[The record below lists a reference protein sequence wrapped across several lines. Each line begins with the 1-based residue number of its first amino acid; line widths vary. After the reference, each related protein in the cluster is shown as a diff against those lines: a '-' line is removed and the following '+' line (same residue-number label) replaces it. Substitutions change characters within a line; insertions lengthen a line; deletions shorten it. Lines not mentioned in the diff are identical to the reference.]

1 MASLPERK
9 RKETS
14 TNPKTWHATD
24 CLLRTESEDKSPT
37 DAYLAQMYDMLAET
51 CNHKDVEDCIFFLNR
66 KDFPHLRKDWK
77 ETFTSIYGDKP
88 LEEPFANKPFLPVV
102 SQSTTDNHADFPF
115 PTGDDWEAICHTK
128 KFASYNYVNGK
139 GQLNCKNAST
149 QRNNLP
155 AWTKRQVK
163 FMWRGRA
170 TGCGNTI
177 DTNPRMKLDSLNIEG
192 LDAKINKYTDRI
204 KGFLDEGQ
212 LHLEYRAPPNV
223 PSNIYV
229 DMKDQVTSKFIINV
243 EGNSAAYRFGSLFGL
258 GFCILNVQSEYTLW
272 FEQFIKMGTIKDN
285 LSDCHCILIKHDLSD
300 LQETIEWCKLHDKE
314 CEQISVNAM
323 HFYETYFTKSFIY
336 TYIADLCRGF
346 SSNLVVQKDVYEEVK
361 KIDLKSHFNIQ
372 LYKQTTPVATNT
384 TLIIVPYRSSSGQ
397 NRSKQLDAFIKHYSS
412 FKVLVVEQR
421 EFGKF
426 NRGALLNCGY
436 DYAVS
441 HYPEMN
447 TFIMHDV
454 DILMDSIMLKNYYGQ
469 DDHDIVH
476 MGLCVKGEKYKGD
489 PKKSKFLGRV
499 IRFSKEMYKKINGF
513 PNTFY
518 GWGGEDDAIA
528 FRMEKNT
535 LFRPNETDTGEEMQ
549 TENDI
554 IDTRDPERVETH
566 KKELVLL
573 DTLQWKINGLNS
585 LHYEVESN
593 GEINEMCRKI
603 IVNLSPH
610 INYDM
615 EIYKL
620 PPSTDL
626 SPPFIPSAD
635 VSIPS
640 ISITESEPEDLSGEL
655 EVIAGGETLN
665 PVIEET
671 KIIHL

>member
-1 MASLPERK
+1 
-9 RKETS
+9 
-14 TNPKTWHATD
+14 
-24 CLLRTESEDKSPT
+24 
-37 DAYLAQMYDMLAET
+37 
-51 CNHKDVEDCIFFLNR
+51 
-66 KDFPHLRKDWK
+66 
-77 ETFTSIYGDKP
+77 
-88 LEEPFANKPFLPVV
+88 
-102 SQSTTDNHADFPF
+102 
-115 PTGDDWEAICHTK
+115 
-128 KFASYNYVNGK
+128 
-139 GQLNCKNAST
+139 
-149 QRNNLP
+149 
-155 AWTKRQVK
+155 
-163 FMWRGRA
+163 
-170 TGCGNTI
+170 
-177 DTNPRMKLDSLNIEG
+177 
-192 LDAKINKYTDRI
+192 
-204 KGFLDEGQ
+204 
-212 LHLEYRAPPNV
+212 
-223 PSNIYV
+223 
-229 DMKDQVTSKFIINV
+229 
-243 EGNSAAYRFGSLFGL
+243 
-258 GFCILNVQSEYTLW
+258 
-272 FEQFIKMGTIKDN
+272 
-285 LSDCHCILIKHDLSD
+285 
-300 LQETIEWCKLHDKE
+300 
-314 CEQISVNAM
+314 M

-372 LYKQTTPVATNT
+372 LYKQTTPVATDT

-593 GEINEMCRKI
+593 SEINDMCRKI

-620 PPSTDL
+620 PPSIDV
-626 SPPFIPSAD
+626 SPPFIPSTD
-635 VSIPS
+635 VSPFIPS
-640 ISITESEPEDLSGEL
+640 TPITESEPEDLSGEL
-655 EVIAGGETLN
+655 EVIAGSETLN